1 MRLASFMADLMS
13 IKNYQRLLINK
24 ARKYQVQ
31 QLRPSKQNQTEDYR
45 DLSSDDQREDHV
57 ELQFGASKTKLNAD
71 YFVESLLEPDQR
83 SVEWLLSQLNPQESE
98 KDRLLIQLITGLES
112 QDDEQ
117 SPKPYDIQA

>member
-31 QLRPSKQNQTEDYR
+31 QLRPSKQNQTEDSQ
-45 DLSSDDQREDHV
+45 DLSPDNQREDLV
-57 ELQFGASKTKLNAD
+57 DSQTGESKTKLNAD
-71 YFVESLLEPDQR
+71 YFEESLLEPDQR

-98 KDRLLIQLITGLES
+98 KDRLLIQLITGFDS

-117 SPKPYDIQA
+117 SP